1 MRPTTP
7 NFNFAQQAGP
17 SSPPQTPTTSA
28 FPLKANRRNGMH
40 FSKPTLPTKDSTITP
55 NGNGPFFSYTP
66 SARPEDLSPRSSS
79 SAASSSH
86 SSSSESP
93 PRSLSSSPAVH
104 TTSSPPSRRKVVT
117 ESNFTLEEFSGSAYE
132 EWESGDEDVI
142 RPYQYEDADSEKA
155 HSVKSSGGRSKTDLD
170 PLLDGIR
177 GLSYGNEEE
186 DEHERW
192 VQLERARKK
201 SKRRSSGTK
210 RTITQSIGSD
220 TDDEDLQPVMLEGVN
235 EVGSSARRLRRKV
248 GERTSLIFDDPPSRI
263 DEEDEGPES
272 CEEVVVIEDDD
283 EE

>member
-1 MRPTTP
+1 
-7 NFNFAQQAGP
+7 
-17 SSPPQTPTTSA
+17 
-28 FPLKANRRNGMH
+28 
-40 FSKPTLPTKDSTITP
+40 
-55 NGNGPFFSYTP
+55 
-66 SARPEDLSPRSSS
+66 
-79 SAASSSH
+79 
-86 SSSSESP
+86 
-93 PRSLSSSPAVH
+93 
-104 TTSSPPSRRKVVT
+104 
-117 ESNFTLEEFSGSAYE
+117 
-132 EWESGDEDVI
+132 
-142 RPYQYEDADSEKA
+142 
-155 HSVKSSGGRSKTDLD
+155 VKSSGGRSKTDLD

-283 EE
+283 EDDGNGQCVDKELPYYRYVQEEEDMDIDSDEE